1 MKKGDILFFRSWF
14 SDYVRGFY
22 SGDFDSVNDKNIR
35 LKEEHTLRVCENIVL
50 IGKSLNLDKNRLYI
64 AEAVA
69 LFHDVGRF
77 KQFKEYKTFN
87 DRNSKNHALLGVK
100 ILEETKVLSGL
111 PEVEQNLILKAV
123 EYHNL
128 PKLPESESG
137 DCLLFSMLI
146 RDADKLDIWNVFIKN
161 HEERDISPNP
171 SIYLELPDVPEY
183 SGSFIDDILNCR
195 VSKNRDFKTFNDM
208 KLFQLTW
215 IFDINFPFTFL
226 CIEKRNYLEKLI
238 SSLPS
243 TDDIR
248 MVHTHLKNY
257 VNGKVQESL
266 KPEVTE
272 VNKFIVKGVK
282 KRFGLTR
289 TKIRLAKE
297 SDTKDTKPA
306 PLPLVKLL
314 SGREIKTVSDT
325 EKYLDELKLNIN
337 YDDKKSI
344 AKTVIELMDVIE
356 GVKYKYEP
364 AEFLTNISEDALKDV
379 ERTAVERSAPVNV
392 LLMTREAQSGL
403 NLFVG
408 ENPPKNVFF
417 LSGVPTT
424 LSFFLNL
431 AFNSDYFSGNLRL
444 KNVNVVLGRRT
455 LITNAIWFAL
465 GEFGA
470 VLSLGEPMPSSGEVN
485 ETFD

>member
-1 MKKGDILFFRSWF
+1 M
-14 SDYVRGFY
+14 
-22 SGDFDSVNDKNIR
+22 
-35 LKEEHTLRVCENIVL
+35 
-50 IGKSLNLDKNRLYI
+50 
-64 AEAVA
+64 
-69 LFHDVGRF
+69 
-77 KQFKEYKTFN
+77 
-87 DRNSKNHALLGVK
+87 
-100 ILEETKVLSGL
+100 
-111 PEVEQNLILKAV
+111 
-123 EYHNL
+123 
-128 PKLPESESG
+128 
-137 DCLLFSMLI
+137 
-146 RDADKLDIWNVFIKN
+146 
-161 HEERDISPNP
+161 
-171 SIYLELPDVPEY
+171 
-183 SGSFIDDILNCR
+183 
-195 VSKNRDFKTFNDM
+195 
-208 KLFQLTW
+208 
-215 IFDINFPFTFL
+215 
-226 CIEKRNYLEKLI
+226 
-238 SSLPS
+238 
-243 TDDIR
+243 
-248 MVHTHLKNY
+248 
-257 VNGKVQESL
+257 
-266 KPEVTE
+266 
-272 VNKFIVKGVK
+272 
-282 KRFGLTR
+282 
-289 TKIRLAKE
+289 
-297 SDTKDTKPA
+297 
-306 PLPLVKLL
+306 KLL